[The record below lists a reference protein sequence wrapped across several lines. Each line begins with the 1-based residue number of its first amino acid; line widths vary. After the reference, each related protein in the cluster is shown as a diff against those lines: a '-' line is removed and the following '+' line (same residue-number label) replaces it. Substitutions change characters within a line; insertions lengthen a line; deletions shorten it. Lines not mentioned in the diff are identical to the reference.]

1 MASGGWSIG
10 YSAWRQR
17 RADIGATVGAGK
29 LRVSPVD
36 PQLAASPTLHNVHGQ
51 RRFLVVMIA
60 TAALTAACSNESDG
74 ASTTT
79 TALAAPTTTAAA
91 AGDGILEIGAV
102 LPGGGAA
109 ADMGVSMRAA
119 LTMAAD
125 EVNKAG
131 GVNGRPI
138 SIVMRDEGD
147 SAATALAAVQDLVN
161 GRADVIIGPTSS
173 LNLLATLSATVTER
187 VLTCSPTASAL
198 SLDDYPANGL
208 LLRTVPSDS
217 LQAQAIARTVDQ
229 TGRQSAV
236 VAYLDDAY
244 GRPLADAVSVA
255 LGKQSTAVE
264 GTFRFD
270 PGTTPDPTTIGTIAA
285 LSPDVVVV
293 VADAVSGPGIV
304 AAIGA
309 ALPNR
314 LPTFVVNDA
323 MRRPDAA
330 IAPYSKG
337 VAAQIVG
344 VSPLAYTDD
353 AAFSARLK
361 AVDPAAGGLYAVNA
375 YDCLNL
381 VAIASDI
388 IKSDDAR
395 LIAATVQQVSTGG
408 SSCATFADCMRV
420 ADEGRNLDYDGPNG
434 VLALDAIGRTT
445 NAKFEQFRIDPDTG
459 RDVRRSVITVGNS

>member
-1 MASGGWSIG
+1 MHG
-10 YSAWRQR
+10 R
-17 RADIGATVGAGK
+17 RC
-29 LRVSPVD
+29 
-36 PQLAASPTLHNVHGQ
+36 
-51 RRFLVVMIA
+51 FLVVVFGA
-60 TAALTAACSNESDG
+60 SALMVACSKGSEG
-74 ASTTT
+74 TTTT
-79 TALAAPTTTAAA
+79 TAPAATTTTAAA
-91 AGDGILEIGAV
+91 ADDGILEIGAV

-138 SIVMRDEGD
+138 SVVMRDEGD
-147 SAATALAAVQDLVN
+147 SAATALAAVQELVQ

-173 LNLLATLSATVTER
+173 LNLLATLSATVTKN

-198 SLDDYPANGL
+198 SLDNYPSNGL

-244 GRPLADAVSVA
+244 GRPLADEVSAA
-255 LGKQSTAVE
+255 LGQQNTAVE
-264 GTFRFD
+264 GTFPFD
-270 PGTTPDPTTIGTIAA
+270 PGTTPDTTAIDSIAA
-285 LSPDVVVV
+285 LNPDVVVV

-323 MRRPDAA
+323 MRRPDAS
-330 IAPYSKG
+330 IAPYSKA

-344 VSPLAYTDD
+344 VSPLAYPDD
-353 AAFSARLK
+353 AAFSQRLK

-375 YDCLNL
+375 YDCLTL
-381 VAIASDI
+381 VAIASDLI
-388 IKSDDAR
+388 RSDNAR
-395 LIAATVQQVSTGG
+395 QIAAAVQQVSTGG
-408 SSCATFADCMRV
+408 SSCANFADCMRV

-445 NAKFEQFRIDPDTG
+445 IAKFEQFRIDPDTG
-459 RDVRRSVITVGNS
+459 RDARRNVITVGYT